1 MRLSGEPFC
10 ASARGGR
17 ILVELGL
24 DISTVVAG
32 LFHDIVE
39 DTTVTLSQ
47 IKAEFGAEIAQ
58 LVDGVTKVGKV
69 TFASKEEHQAEYLRK
84 MFLAM
89 ASDIRVILVKL
100 ADRLHNM
107 RTLKYQPEG
116 KRIEK
121 AKETLEIFAPLAH
134 RLGINAINGNWK
146 TYRPATSTKAYYE
159 IAKLAE
165 TRSDGNIMSGIEI
178 MNSSNQCGRSRRPKH
193 IYSIYNKIRK
203 KQHV

>member
-1 MRLSGEPFC
+1 MEDKQHSAQSLLDEVKSRYSAEDAAFFEKAYLFAEQVHQGQMRLSGEPFFVHPREV
-10 ASARGGR
+10 AR

-107 RTLKYQPEG
+107 RTLNTS
-116 KRIEK
+116 RK
-121 AKETLEIFAPLAH
+121 ASA
-134 RLGINAINGNWK
+134 
-146 TYRPATSTKAYYE
+146 
-159 IAKLAE
+159 
-165 TRSDGNIMSGIEI
+165 
-178 MNSSNQCGRSRRPKH
+178 
-193 IYSIYNKIRK
+193 
-203 KQHV
+203 